1 MEKIDIDIKNNEFN
15 PNRYGMY
22 IPFGIQSL
30 PKETLP
36 DACKLLLCRIK
47 ALSKKKGYCFEYNIG
62 LAHDLGK
69 AMSTITRLLA
79 KLKKSG
85 YIKIKEATYSQGHE
99 ERRHIYLT
107 DKTKKLCDD
116 TNDHIKNE
124 NTPHINNDDISNKE
138 NLSNTENK
146 GGSSYNDSPFSFE
159 EIIPTIECSIEI
171 NKVITYYLNFYQNRF
186 NQPHPRLRRN
196 QWERVVRELSTSDIS
211 ALVDDDS
218 YTELIQAHF
227 ATKYADGCNY
237 HITHFASQKIIE
249 NRNYETN
256 M

>member
-1 MEKIDIDIKNNEFN
+1 MEKIDIDIKNYEFH

-47 ALSKKKGYCFEYNIG
+47 ALSKKKGYCYEYNIG

-69 AMSTITRLLA
+69 AKSTIPKILA
-79 KLKKSG
+79 RLKKSG
-85 YIKIKEATYSQGHE
+85 YIRIKETTYSQGHE

-116 TNDHIKNE
+116 TNAHIKNE
-124 NTPHINNDDISNKE
+124 TTPHINNDDISNKD

-146 GGSSYNDSPFSFE
+146 RGSSYNDSPFSFE

-171 NKVITYYLNFYQNRF
+171 NKVITYYLNFYQNHF

>member
-1 MEKIDIDIKNNEFN
+1 MEKIDIDIKNNEFH

-47 ALSKKKGYCFEYNIG
+47 ALSKKKGYCYEYNIG

-69 AMSTITRLLA
+69 AKATIPKLLA

-85 YIKIKEATYSQGHE
+85 YIRIQGSAYNQGHE

-116 TNDHIKNE
+116 TNAHIKNE
-124 NTPHINNDDISNKE
+124 TTPHINNDNVSNKE

-146 GGSSYNDSPFSFE
+146 RGSSYNDSPFSFE
-159 EIIPTIECSIEI
+159 EIIPTIKCSTDI
-171 NKVITYYLNFYQNRF
+171 NNAIIYYLNFYQNHF
-186 NQPHPRLRRN
+186 NQNHPRLRRN
-196 QWERVVRELSTSDIS
+196 QWERVVNELSASDLC
-211 ALVDDDS
+211 ALGDDS
-218 YTELIQAHF
+218 YTELVQNHF

-249 NRNYETN
+249 NRSCEIYK
-256 M
+256 